1 MNFQEISIWIGSVFM
16 IVFLTVPARIT
27 SAYFAANVV
36 SENMT
41 IITTTPDVRHIQS
54 TDGTR
59 TDWLRIEPFSAEAAQ
74 EHILEIILQ
83 FTNVE
88 GTVVVNIYEERSH
101 RVALDQKTICAPA
114 TIIFKSASISPYD
127 LEIITSTPDSQAEY
141 AVVYALRPQFH
152 PVRQSHPLSDATV
165 TMSQP
170 PRFLERIRP
179 LSRRTFLL
187 LCLGI
192 AACVSLIAVLSQ
204 LLALTKKR
212 LRQIIPVHATEM
224 LLEDYHLL
232 GDLASLHG
240 KEHLARRCYSRA
252 ALERTNT
259 SVHCEL
265 GKFLFQEKRY
275 ADAIKE
281 FQIALNGE
289 PIPPEIDHYLAF
301 SYLALNQ
308 IKQAEYYYEKSLKHQ
323 VSEFTEDT
331 LDDDGRKTEC
341 PSRMFS
347 ERHPGSNR
355 KGVAA

>member
-1 MNFQEISIWIGSVFM
+1 MNFRRIYIWIGSFFT
-16 IVFLTVPARIT
+16 IFFLTIPARIT
-27 SAYFAANVV
+27 SAYFTADVV
-36 SENMT
+36 PETMT
-41 IITTTPDVRHIQS
+41 TITTTPDVRHIHAA
-54 TDGTR
+54 DGIH
-59 TDWLRIEPFSAEAAQ
+59 TDWLRVEPFSAEAAQ

-83 FTNVE
+83 FTTVE
-88 GTVVVNIYEERSH
+88 GTVVVNVYEDISH

-114 TIIFKSASISPYD
+114 TIIFQSASISPYE
-127 LEIITSTPDSQAEY
+127 LEIMASTPGSQAEY
-141 AVVYALRPQFH
+141 AVIYALRPQLR
-152 PVRQSHPLSDATV
+152 PGRQSHTLSDATV
-165 TMSQP
+165 TMSQS

-179 LSRRTFLL
+179 LSLRTFLL

-192 AACVSLIAVLSQ
+192 AACVSLIAVLSL

-212 LRQIIPVHATEM
+212 LRQIMPVHATEV

-240 KEHLARRCYSRA
+240 KEQLARRCYSRA
-252 ALERTNT
+252 ALEPNNT

-275 ADAIKE
+275 AEAIKE

-289 PIPPEIDHYLAF
+289 PIPLEIDHYLAF

-323 VSEFTEDT
+323 ASEFTEDA

-341 PSRMFS
+341 PSRIFS
-347 ERHPGSNR
+347 ASSGESNR
-355 KGVAA
+355 KGVTA